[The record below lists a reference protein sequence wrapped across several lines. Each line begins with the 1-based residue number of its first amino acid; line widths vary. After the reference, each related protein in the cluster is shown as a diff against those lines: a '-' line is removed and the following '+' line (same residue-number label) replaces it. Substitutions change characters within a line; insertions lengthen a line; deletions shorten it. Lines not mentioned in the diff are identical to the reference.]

1 MALNF
6 DPLPIILYW
15 QSEIPFGTDI
25 GLVDWRQ
32 FSESLDRS
40 AIVLDSSVVDRFGRQ
55 AGKFDKPVWGAEAA
69 RPS

>member
-25 GLVDWRQ
+25 GLVDWQ
-32 FSESLDRS
+32 QVSESPDRS
-40 AIVLDSSVVDRFGRQ
+40 AIDPDSSVVDRFGRP
-55 AGKFDKPVWGAEAA
+55 ASKFDKPVWGAEVA